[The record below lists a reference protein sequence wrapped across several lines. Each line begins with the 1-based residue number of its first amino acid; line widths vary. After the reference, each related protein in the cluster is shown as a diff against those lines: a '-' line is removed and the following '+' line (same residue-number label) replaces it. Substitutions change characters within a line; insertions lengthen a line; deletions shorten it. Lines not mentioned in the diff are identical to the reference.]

1 MARLEYVCAAE
12 KMTADPEA
20 LRIIAKSARGGLR
33 DALTLLE
40 QNMID
45 GEISTEHVRHTL
57 SLLEESLIDGCIHA
71 MRDADI
77 ETITDLIANIRERH
91 IEAR

>member
-1 MARLEYVCAAE
+1 
-12 KMTADPEA
+12 
-20 LRIIAKSARGGLR
+20 
-33 DALTLLE
+33 
-40 QNMID
+40 MID

-77 ETITDLIANIRERH
+77 ETITALIANIRERH